1 LIESLKHSVKRLLRG
16 RINFGGLARTTPYSR
31 HFGFDRGT
39 PIDRL
44 YIEQF
49 LSENRDAIRGITLE
63 IGDDSYTR
71 RFGENRTT
79 NRHVLHIDDS
89 NPAATIIGD
98 MSQPE
103 ILPEA
108 AFDCAVITQTVH
120 LIYDM
125 RAAVRNLHNSLKP
138 GGTLLLTSPGISQIA
153 TDQWRHNWYWS
164 MTPAGARQLFG
175 EVFGEDRIEVDFY
188 GNVFAAI
195 AFLTGAA
202 VEEVPRGKL
211 LVKDDAYPVVVT
223 VRATRSS

>member
-1 LIESLKHSVKRLLRG
+1 MIESLKHSVKRILRG
-16 RINFGGLARTTPYSR
+16 KINFGGLARTTPYSR
-31 HFGFDRGT
+31 HFGFDRGM

-44 YIEQF
+44 YIERF
-49 LSENRDAIRGITLE
+49 LFENRDAIHGVTLE

-71 RFGENRTT
+71 QFGEDRTT
-79 NRHVLHIDDS
+79 TRHVLHIDGS
-89 NPAATIIGD
+89 NPVATIVGD

-108 AFDCAVITQTVH
+108 AFDCAVITQTLH

-138 GGTLLLTSPGISQIA
+138 GGTLLLTTPGISQIA

-164 MTPAGARQLFG
+164 MTPAGARRLFG
-175 EVFGEDRIEVDFY
+175 EAFGEDRIEVDFH

-202 VEEVPRGKL
+202 VEEVPRRRL
-211 LVKDDAYPVVVT
+211 LVKDEAYPVVVT
-223 VRATRSS
+223 VRATRRS